1 MASPTSDN
9 NSNMKEVDPAFG
21 TAEDEGR
28 VFDVTTAK
36 GVENGLFRACMKA
49 IRSAHFKSN
58 RIRAILVVTGL
69 FTDVRV
75 YRDVIG
81 IFLLLT
87 AELEHKLEENAAKK
101 GDKMA
106 QRIWNLGYRFTQGYE
121 KDLAYLYKDEKN
133 WKKMAQQT
141 LEANPAAIA
150 YLKRLQGM
158 TDSEELAGAA
168 FVLLGA
174 LIIGGG
180 AAAMPRVKSRYGE
193 KATHLFQPVAG
204 PGRDQRK
211 RDFIACWDSLAPP
224 DTPEFDNIVAS
235 SQDCMQGNNDVLATL
250 ARNPWWLYYAI
261 AGTVGIASTAVA
273 LFVRRRQNSS

>member
-1 MASPTSDN
+1 MAASTSDGTK
-9 NSNMKEVDPAFG
+9 KEADPAFG
-21 TAEDEGR
+21 NAEDEGKI
-28 VFDVTTAK
+28 FDTTTAK

-75 YRDVIG
+75 YRDVIS
-81 IFLLLT
+81 IFYFLT
-87 AELEHKLEENAAKK
+87 AELEDKLEENAAKK
-101 GDKMA
+101 DDNIA
-106 QRIWNLGYRFTQGYE
+106 QQIWNLGYRFTRGYE
-121 KDLAYLYKDEKN
+121 KDLAYLYKDDKD
-133 WKKMAQQT
+133 WKKLARQT
-141 LEANPAAIA
+141 LEANPAAVA

-158 TDSEELAGAA
+158 TDSEELSGAA
-168 FVLLGA
+168 FVLMGA

-180 AAAMPRVKSRYGE
+180 AAAMPRVKSRYGD

-224 DTPEFDNIVAS
+224 DTPGFDTIIAS
-235 SQDCMQGNNDVLATL
+235 SKDCMQGNNDVLATL

-261 AGTVGIASTAVA
+261 AGTVGIGSIAVA
-273 LFVRRRQNSS
+273 LFVRKRQSGS